1 MHLLLA
7 KLWRVFNLPKGLQL
21 FIMRIFNDEF
31 LVGVTGVIVN
41 DKNEVLLVKHTYRQT
56 AWSLPGGYLKGGEHP
71 IEGVQR
77 EILEETGLT
86 VKIEKIIKTGHDSN
100 SARLDISCF
109 GKYISGT
116 FTPSAEVSVHGF
128 FAFTDLP
135 EIGEKQKKL
144 IKDIL
149 SKEKLFAPSFF
160 HRFFQKIK
168 LASQNS

>member
-31 LVGVTGVIVN
+31 LVR
-41 DKNEVLLVKHTYRQT
+41 VLLVKHTYRQT